1 MFSGVELL
9 CAILGGIFWGFLIR
23 MYVEHKWPNETKII
37 DRAGKAFGDEA
48 KEFLIRARDRLNN
61 SKGGRR
67 F

>member
-9 CAILGGIFWGFLIR
+9 YAILGGIFWGFLIR
-23 MYVEHKWPNETKII
+23 MYVEHKWARLRSI
-37 DRAGKAFGDEA
+37 RAGKAFGDEA